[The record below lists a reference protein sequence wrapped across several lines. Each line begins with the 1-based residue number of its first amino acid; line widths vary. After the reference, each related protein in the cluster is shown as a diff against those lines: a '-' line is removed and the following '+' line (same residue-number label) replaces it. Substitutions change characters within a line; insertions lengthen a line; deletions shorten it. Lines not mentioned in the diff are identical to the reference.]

1 MNRTALMIIG
11 IVTALIIGGIIL
23 LTTILVPENKAAFDV
38 AVRFMN
44 LAGTG
49 RDDEALPLLSDALQ
63 TYVRDNCPNGSVSAC
78 IYAYTPTEWGRL
90 LRDGA
95 AVYRRSMRDG
105 DAWDIQLIATY
116 ENDKGFA
123 GVCIYHRVEQVAPD
137 DWRVT
142 AWSGFI
148 ACDDPNSGLPNL
160 RSENAVNRVP

>member
-1 MNRTALMIIG
+1 MTRKTILMIG
-11 IVTALIIGGIIL
+11 IITVIIGGGIIA
-23 LTTILVPENKAAFDV
+23 LTTVLIPENKPAFDV

-49 RDDEALPLLSDALQ
+49 KDEPAMALLSDELQ
-63 TYVRDNCPNGSVSAC
+63 AYVRQNCPEGSVSAC
-78 IYAYTPTEWGRL
+78 IEAYTPSEWGGL

-95 AVYRRSMRDG
+95 AVYRRSIRDG

-116 ENDKGFA
+116 TQDKGFA
-123 GVCIYHRVEQVAPD
+123 GVCIFHRVEEIAPD

-148 ACDDPNSGLPNL
+148 ACDDANSGLPNL
-160 RSENAVNRVP
+160 READAVNRAP